1 MAKRL
6 SAEIKE
12 KITLLYDNGNG
23 LDISKIAQQIG
34 VSYQAIYSLTRIKQ
48 RTNPETGKLFES
60 RNEYKDYHIRQR
72 TNPETGK
79 LFASENEYN
88 DYHIRQRTNPETGK
102 LFASENEYNDYLIR
116 QRTNPETGKLFA
128 SQNEYNDYHI
138 RQRTNPE
145 TGKLFESLT
154 EYNDYHSRQRTN
166 PETGKLF
173 ESLTEYD
180 DYHIRQRTSR
190 PENQELSDLIKK
202 RLKELGRN
210 QSWLAEE
217 IEVTKQRVSQYV
229 QGKSFP
235 KEDVLQKLY
244 SSLEVPY
251 KTLEDFLDDR
261 NTE

>member
-34 VSYQAIYSLTRIKQ
+34 VSYQAIYSLTRIK
-48 RTNPETGKLFES
+48 
-60 RNEYKDYHIRQR
+60 
-72 TNPETGK
+72 
-79 LFASENEYN
+79 
-88 DYHIRQRTNPETGK
+88 QRTNPETGK

-180 DYHIRQRTSR
+180 DYHIRQRTNPKTRKLFASRTEYNDYHERQRTSR

>member
-88 DYHIRQRTNPETGK
+88 DY
-102 LFASENEYNDYLIR
+102 LIR

-173 ESLTEYD
+173 ASRTEYN
-180 DYHIRQRTSR
+180 DYHERQRTSR

>member
-60 RNEYKDYHIRQR
+60 RNEY
-72 TNPETGK
+72 
-79 LFASENEYN
+79 
-88 DYHIRQRTNPETGK
+88 
-102 LFASENEYNDYLIR
+102 NDYLIR
-116 QRTNPETGKLFA
+116 QRTNPETGKLFE

-173 ESLTEYD
+173 ESLTEYN
-180 DYHIRQRTSR
+180 DYHIRQRTNPKTRKLFASRTEYNDYHERQRTSR

>member
-60 RNEYKDYHIRQR
+60 RNEY
-72 TNPETGK
+72 
-79 LFASENEYN
+79 N
-88 DYHIRQRTNPETGK
+88 DYHT
-102 LFASENEYNDYLIR
+102 
-116 QRTNPETGKLFA
+116 
-128 SQNEYNDYHI
+128 

-180 DYHIRQRTSR
+180 DYHSRQRT
-190 PENQELSDLIKK
+190 N
-202 RLKELGRN
+202 
-210 QSWLAEE
+210 
-217 IEVTKQRVSQYV
+217 
-229 QGKSFP
+229 P
-235 KEDVLQKLY
+235 K
-244 SSLEVPY
+244 
-251 KTLEDFLDDR
+251 TR
-261 NTE
+261 

>member
-60 RNEYKDYHIRQR
+60 RNEY
-72 TNPETGK
+72 
-79 LFASENEYN
+79 
-88 DYHIRQRTNPETGK
+88 
-102 LFASENEYNDYLIR
+102 NDYLIR
-116 QRTNPETGKLFA
+116 QRTNPETGKLFE
-128 SQNEYNDYHI
+128 SQNEYKDYHI

-173 ESLTEYD
+173 ESLTEYN
-180 DYHIRQRTSR
+180 DYHIRQRTNPKTRKLFASRTEYNDYHERQRTSR

>member
-88 DYHIRQRTNPETGK
+88 DY
-102 LFASENEYNDYLIR
+102 LIR

-128 SQNEYNDYHI
+128 SQTEYNDYHI

-154 EYNDYHSRQRTN
+154 EYDDYHIRQRTN
-166 PETGKLF
+166 PKTRKLF
-173 ESLTEYD
+173 ASRTEYN
-180 DYHIRQRTSR
+180 DYHERQRTSR

>member
-60 RNEYKDYHIRQR
+60 R
-72 TNPETGK
+72 T
-79 LFASENEYN
+79 
-88 DYHIRQRTNPETGK
+88 
-102 LFASENEYNDYLIR
+102 
-116 QRTNPETGKLFA
+116 
-128 SQNEYNDYHI
+128 EYNDYHI

-154 EYNDYHSRQRTN
+154 EYDDYHIRQRTN
-166 PETGKLF
+166 PKTRKLF
-173 ESLTEYD
+173 ASRTEYN
-180 DYHIRQRTSR
+180 DYHERQRTSR

>member
-60 RNEYKDYHIRQR
+60 RNEY
-72 TNPETGK
+72 
-79 LFASENEYN
+79 
-88 DYHIRQRTNPETGK
+88 
-102 LFASENEYNDYLIR
+102 NDYLIR
-116 QRTNPETGKLFA
+116 QRTNPETGKLFE
-128 SQNEYNDYHI
+128 SLTEYNDYHS

-180 DYHIRQRTSR
+180 DYHIRQRTNPKTRKLFASRTEYNDYHERQRTSR

>member
-60 RNEYKDYHIRQR
+60 RNEY
-72 TNPETGK
+72 
-79 LFASENEYN
+79 
-88 DYHIRQRTNPETGK
+88 
-102 LFASENEYNDYLIR
+102 NDYLIR
-116 QRTNPETGKLFA
+116 QRTNPETGKLFE
-128 SQNEYNDYHI
+128 SRNEYNDYHI

-145 TGKLFESLT
+145 TGKLFESQT
-154 EYNDYHSRQRTN
+154 EYNDYHIRQRTN
-166 PETGKLF
+166 PKTRKLF
-173 ESLTEYD
+173 ASRTEYN
-180 DYHIRQRTSR
+180 DYHERQRTSR

>member
-60 RNEYKDYHIRQR
+60 RNEYNDYLIRQRTNPETGKLFESRNEYKDYHIRQR

-79 LFASENEYN
+79 LFASLTEYN
-88 DYHIRQRTNPETGK
+88 DYHT
-102 LFASENEYNDYLIR
+102 
-116 QRTNPETGKLFA
+116 
-128 SQNEYNDYHI
+128 

-173 ESLTEYD
+173 ESLTEYN
-180 DYHIRQRTSR
+180 DYHVRQRTSR

>member
-60 RNEYKDYHIRQR
+60 LTEYDDYHIRQR
-72 TNPETGK
+72 TNPKTRK
-79 LFASENEYN
+79 LFAS
-88 DYHIRQRTNPETGK
+88 R
-102 LFASENEYNDYLIR
+102 
-116 QRTNPETGKLFA
+116 
-128 SQNEYNDYHI
+128 
-138 RQRTNPE
+138 
-145 TGKLFESLT
+145 T
-154 EYNDYHSRQRTN
+154 EYNDYH
-166 PETGKLF
+166 E
-173 ESLTEYD
+173 
-180 DYHIRQRTSR
+180 RQRTSR

>member
-60 RNEYKDYHIRQR
+60 Q
-72 TNPETGK
+72 
-79 LFASENEYN
+79 
-88 DYHIRQRTNPETGK
+88 
-102 LFASENEYNDYLIR
+102 NEYNDYLIR

-145 TGKLFESLT
+145 TVKLFESLT

-166 PETGKLF
+166 PKTRKLF
-173 ESLTEYD
+173 ASRTEYN
-180 DYHIRQRTSR
+180 DYHERQRTSR

-217 IEVTKQRVSQYV
+217 IEVTKQRVSQYE

-235 KEDVLQKLY
+235 KEDVLQKY
-244 SSLEVPY
+244 N
-251 KTLEDFLDDR
+251 FC
-261 NTE
+261 

>member
-60 RNEYKDYHIRQR
+60 
-72 TNPETGK
+72 
-79 LFASENEYN
+79 
-88 DYHIRQRTNPETGK
+88 
-102 LFASENEYNDYLIR
+102 
-116 QRTNPETGKLFA
+116 
-128 SQNEYNDYHI
+128 QNEYNDYHI
-138 RQRTNPE
+138 RQRTNTE

-180 DYHIRQRTSR
+180 DYHIRQRTNPKTRKLFASRTEYNDYHERQRTSR

>member
-60 RNEYKDYHIRQR
+60 R
-72 TNPETGK
+72 
-79 LFASENEYN
+79 
-88 DYHIRQRTNPETGK
+88 
-102 LFASENEYNDYLIR
+102 NEYNDYLIR

-180 DYHIRQRTSR
+180 DYHIRQRTNPKTRKLFASRTEYNDYHERQRTSR

>member
-23 LDISKIAQQIG
+23 LDIPKIAQQIG
-34 VSYQAIYSLTRIKQ
+34 VSYQAIYSLTRIKQRTNPETGKLFESRNEYNDYLIRQ

-88 DYHIRQRTNPETGK
+88 DY
-102 LFASENEYNDYLIR
+102 LI
-116 QRTNPETGKLFA
+116 
-128 SQNEYNDYHI
+128 
-138 RQRTNPE
+138 
-145 TGKLFESLT
+145 
-154 EYNDYHSRQRTN
+154 RQRTN

-180 DYHIRQRTSR
+180 DYHIRQRTNPKTRKLFASRTEYNDYHERQRTSR

>member
-60 RNEYKDYHIRQR
+60 Q
-72 TNPETGK
+72 
-79 LFASENEYN
+79 
-88 DYHIRQRTNPETGK
+88 
-102 LFASENEYNDYLIR
+102 NEYNDYLIR

-145 TGKLFESLT
+145 TGKLFASRT
-154 EYNDYHSRQRTN
+154 EYNDYH
-166 PETGKLF
+166 E
-173 ESLTEYD
+173 
-180 DYHIRQRTSR
+180 RQRTSR

>member
-60 RNEYKDYHIRQR
+60 RNEY
-72 TNPETGK
+72 
-79 LFASENEYN
+79 
-88 DYHIRQRTNPETGK
+88 
-102 LFASENEYNDYLIR
+102 NDYLIR
-116 QRTNPETGKLFA
+116 QRTNPETGKLFE
-128 SQNEYNDYHI
+128 SRNEYKDYHI

-173 ESLTEYD
+173 ESLTEYN
-180 DYHIRQRTSR
+180 DYHSRQRTNPETGKLFESLTEYNDYHVRQRTSR

>member
-60 RNEYKDYHIRQR
+60 RNEYNDYLIRQR

-79 LFASENEYN
+79 LFESRNEYK

-154 EYNDYHSRQRTN
+154 EYDDYHIRQRTN
-166 PETGKLF
+166 PKTRKLF
-173 ESLTEYD
+173 ASRTEYN
-180 DYHIRQRTSR
+180 DYHERQRTSR

>member
-60 RNEYKDYHIRQR
+60 RNEY
-72 TNPETGK
+72 
-79 LFASENEYN
+79 N

-138 RQRTNPE
+138 RQRTNPK
-145 TGKLFESLT
+145 TRKLFESRT
-154 EYNDYHSRQRTN
+154 EYNDYH
-166 PETGKLF
+166 E
-173 ESLTEYD
+173 
-180 DYHIRQRTSR
+180 RQRTSR

>member
-60 RNEYKDYHIRQR
+60 RNEYNDYHTRQR

-79 LFASENEYN
+79 LFESLTEYN
-88 DYHIRQRTNPETGK
+88 DYH
-102 LFASENEYNDYLIR
+102 S
-116 QRTNPETGKLFA
+116 
-128 SQNEYNDYHI
+128 

-180 DYHIRQRTSR
+180 DYHIRQRTNPKTRKLFASRTEYNDYHERQRTSR

>member
-12 KITLLYDNGNG
+12 KITLLYDNGSG

-48 RTNPETGKLFES
+48 RTNPETGKLFE
-60 RNEYKDYHIRQR
+60 
-72 TNPETGK
+72 
-79 LFASENEYN
+79 
-88 DYHIRQRTNPETGK
+88 
-102 LFASENEYNDYLIR
+102 SENEYNDYLIR

-180 DYHIRQRTSR
+180 DYHIRQRTNPKTRKLFASRTEYNDYHERQRTSR

>member
-34 VSYQAIYSLTRIKQ
+34 VSYQAIYSLTRIRQ
-48 RTNPETGKLFES
+48 RTNPETGKLFE
-60 RNEYKDYHIRQR
+60 
-72 TNPETGK
+72 
-79 LFASENEYN
+79 
-88 DYHIRQRTNPETGK
+88 
-102 LFASENEYNDYLIR
+102 
-116 QRTNPETGKLFA
+116 

-173 ESLTEYD
+173 ASRTEYN
-180 DYHIRQRTSR
+180 DYHERQRTSR

>member
-60 RNEYKDYHIRQR
+60 RNEY
-72 TNPETGK
+72 
-79 LFASENEYN
+79 
-88 DYHIRQRTNPETGK
+88 
-102 LFASENEYNDYLIR
+102 NDYLIR

-154 EYNDYHSRQRTN
+154 EYNDYHIRQRTN
-166 PETGKLF
+166 PKTRKLF
-173 ESLTEYD
+173 ASRTEYN
-180 DYHIRQRTSR
+180 DYHERQRTSR

>member
-34 VSYQAIYSLTRIKQ
+34 VSYQAIYSLTR
-48 RTNPETGKLFES
+48 
-60 RNEYKDYHIRQR
+60 
-72 TNPETGK
+72 
-79 LFASENEYN
+79 
-88 DYHIRQRTNPETGK
+88 IRQRTNPETGK

-138 RQRTNPE
+138 RQRTNPK
-145 TGKLFESLT
+145 TRKLFASRT
-154 EYNDYHSRQRTN
+154 EYNDYH
-166 PETGKLF
+166 E
-173 ESLTEYD
+173 
-180 DYHIRQRTSR
+180 RQRTSR

>member
-60 RNEYKDYHIRQR
+60 RNEY
-72 TNPETGK
+72 
-79 LFASENEYN
+79 
-88 DYHIRQRTNPETGK
+88 
-102 LFASENEYNDYLIR
+102 NDYLI
-116 QRTNPETGKLFA
+116 
-128 SQNEYNDYHI
+128 
-138 RQRTNPE
+138 
-145 TGKLFESLT
+145 
-154 EYNDYHSRQRTN
+154 RQRTN

-180 DYHIRQRTSR
+180 DYHIRQRTNPKTRKLFASRTEYNDYHERQRTSR

>member
-88 DYHIRQRTNPETGK
+88 DY
-102 LFASENEYNDYLIR
+102 L
-116 QRTNPETGKLFA
+116 
-128 SQNEYNDYHI
+128 I

-180 DYHIRQRTSR
+180 DYHIRQRTNPKTRKLFASRTEYNDYHERQRTSR

>member
-60 RNEYKDYHIRQR
+60 RNEY
-72 TNPETGK
+72 
-79 LFASENEYN
+79 
-88 DYHIRQRTNPETGK
+88 
-102 LFASENEYNDYLIR
+102 NDYL
-116 QRTNPETGKLFA
+116 
-128 SQNEYNDYHI
+128 I

-173 ESLTEYD
+173 ESLTEYN
-180 DYHIRQRTSR
+180 DYHSRQRTNPKTRKLFASRTEYNDYHERQRTSR

>member
-60 RNEYKDYHIRQR
+60 RNEY
-72 TNPETGK
+72 
-79 LFASENEYN
+79 
-88 DYHIRQRTNPETGK
+88 
-102 LFASENEYNDYLIR
+102 NDYL
-116 QRTNPETGKLFA
+116 
-128 SQNEYNDYHI
+128 I

-173 ESLTEYD
+173 ESLTEYN
-180 DYHIRQRTSR
+180 DYHIRQRTNPKTRKLFASRTEYNDYHERQRTSR

>member
-60 RNEYKDYHIRQR
+60 RNEYNDYLIRQR

-79 LFASENEYN
+79 LFESRNEYK

-128 SQNEYNDYHI
+128 SQNEYDDYHI
-138 RQRTNPE
+138 RQRTNPK
-145 TGKLFESLT
+145 TRKLFASRT
-154 EYNDYHSRQRTN
+154 EYNDYH
-166 PETGKLF
+166 E
-173 ESLTEYD
+173 
-180 DYHIRQRTSR
+180 RQRTSR

>member
-88 DYHIRQRTNPETGK
+88 DY
-102 LFASENEYNDYLIR
+102 LIR
-116 QRTNPETGKLFA
+116 QRTNPETGKLFE

-173 ESLTEYD
+173 ESLTEYN
-180 DYHIRQRTSR
+180 DYHERQRTSR

>member
-60 RNEYKDYHIRQR
+60 RNEY
-72 TNPETGK
+72 
-79 LFASENEYN
+79 
-88 DYHIRQRTNPETGK
+88 
-102 LFASENEYNDYLIR
+102 NDYLIR

-154 EYNDYHSRQRTN
+154 EYNDYHTRQRTN

-180 DYHIRQRTSR
+180 DYHIRQRTNPKTRKLFASRTEYNDYHERQRTSR

>member
-60 RNEYKDYHIRQR
+60 RNEY
-72 TNPETGK
+72 
-79 LFASENEYN
+79 
-88 DYHIRQRTNPETGK
+88 
-102 LFASENEYNDYLIR
+102 NDYLIR
-116 QRTNPETGKLFA
+116 QRTNPETGKLFE
-128 SQNEYNDYHI
+128 SRNEYKDYHI

-180 DYHIRQRTSR
+180 DYHIRQRTNPKTRKLFASRTEYNDYHERQRTSR